1 MYVVNSESVLTRYVN
16 HVQIHYVVSERKNA
30 VNLIEHIN
38 SYYMHEGMQH
48 YLPARGCVSC
58 YISVGIFSLT
68 SPCRLIVEKHSLE
81 IIAYFWSLPV
91 RV

>member
-1 MYVVNSESVLTRYVN
+1 MVNSESVLTRYVN

-30 VNLIEHIN
+30 VNIIEHIN